1 MYDVGKKAKIR
12 PLQLLLSTFTL
23 MTLIWLKINPI
34 TAYAFKKL
42 LYNPPRSNLHFSKN
56 SLSVVMT
63 SVDDIELFIP
73 KRARREPLPPGGA
86 PLYVTEGVFAVYKPL
101 EWTSSDVV
109 TYIRKMLERNAV
121 TRGFVVP
128 QKRGRK
134 PLIKCGHGGTLD
146 PLATG
151 VLVIGV
157 GRGTKDLQK

>member
-1 MYDVGKKAKIR
+1 MNDVGTKAQITPSK
-12 PLQLLLSTFTL
+12 LFLSTFAL
-23 MTLIWLKINPI
+23 MTLIWSKINPI
-34 TAYAFKKL
+34 TVYAFNKL
-42 LYNPPRSNLHFSKN
+42 LYKPHRSNFYFSKN
-56 SLSVVMT
+56 SLSFMRT
-63 SVDDIELFIP
+63 SVDDMELSNP
-73 KRARREPLPPGGA
+73 KRAKREPLPPGDA
-86 PLYVTEGVFAVYKPL
+86 PLYVNEGIFAVYKPL

-109 TYIRKMLERNAV
+109 TYIRKMLERNAI